1 GSRITTGTDVR
12 PAVLAEEYSAAKGR
26 TAMVRFAILAVSS
39 VLALS
44 ALPVHAQNPGDV
56 LEGIGRGLNYNRDM
70 RREEQW
76 REQERQRAY
85 WREQRRLEV
94 EQRDFVAQLRV
105 LDIQ

>member
-1 GSRITTGTDVR
+1 
-12 PAVLAEEYSAAKGR
+12 
-26 TAMVRFAILAVSS
+26 MVRFAILVVSS
-39 VLALS
+39 VLVLS

-85 WREQRRLEV
+85 WREQRRLDA
-94 EQRDFVAQLRV
+94 EQRDLDAQRRGLYNQRRFNEENGFYGR
-105 LDIQ
+105 